1 MVVSYFFVKDGK
13 MIKFDMKIIIIF
25 DIVKWERFGGIIGN
39 IIFIFSFF
47 VIKEGVSFVV
57 GNLEIVE
64 NIIGESGG

>member
-1 MVVSYFFVKDGK
+1 
-13 MIKFDMKIIIIF
+13 MIKVIF
-25 DIVKWERFGGIIGN
+25 F
-39 IIFIFSFF
+39 FSFF